1 MKIIKRN
8 GSEAIFEPEKIENA
22 ITKANEA
29 AEGKPELIPEQV
41 HAIAAIIE
49 HYCEDIGRALS
60 VEEIQELV
68 ETQLM

>member
-22 ITKANEA
+22 ISKANSA
-29 AEGKPELIPEQV
+29 TEGRPELIPEQI

-49 HYCEDIGRALS
+49 ALTDF
-60 VEEIQELV
+60 VK
-68 ETQLM
+68 

>member
-49 HYCEDIGRALS
+49 HFRSRKYRSLS
-60 VEEIQELV
+60 RPSL
-68 ETQLM
+68 